1 MRKVVALAVVCA
13 AAALVATFGAR
24 IAAADYGNTAQ
35 YQAAISLNCD
45 NKSAP
50 FCTQMVGLGGE
61 WEWFAFSN
69 DHTYDATM
77 TFCGHNDPVFGSGAF
92 HMNDSGQWQPGP
104 AGPTAPPFGQTQDF
118 WINDGSGWQ
127 DSGVP
132 YLAHQSMHYSFK
144 PAPGIS
150 AVAQVS
156 YIPGR

>member
-1 MRKVVALAVVCA
+1 MRKLLLLAAVASAFVAVVAVA
-13 AAALVATFGAR
+13 AP
-24 IAAADYGNTAQ
+24 IASADYGNTAQ

-45 NKSAP
+45 NKGSL

-69 DHTYDATM
+69 DRTYDATM
-77 TFCGHNDPVFGSGAF
+77 TFCSHDPTSGIGAF

-132 YLAHQSMHYSFK
+132 YLPLKSMHYSIK
-144 PAPGIS
+144 GGPGIS
-150 AVAQVS
+150 AEAQVS
-156 YIPGR
+156 YIPNR

>member
-1 MRKVVALAVVCA
+1 MRKLLLLAAAPLAVLA
-13 AAALVATFGAR
+13 
-24 IAAADYGNTAQ
+24 IAVPIASADYGNTAQ

-69 DHTYDATM
+69 DGTYDSTM

-92 HMNDSGQWQPGP
+92 HFNDSGQWQPGA
-104 AGPTAPPFGQTQDF
+104 AGPTSPPFGQTQDF
-118 WINDGSGWQ
+118 WINDGQGWQ

-132 YLAHQSMHYSFK
+132 YVPLKSMHYSFK

-156 YIPGR
+156 YIPNR

>member
-1 MRKVVALAVVCA
+1 MRKLLLLA
-13 AAALVATFGAR
+13 AAVASFV
-24 IAAADYGNTAQ
+24 AAAVAAPIASADYANTVQ

-45 NKSAP
+45 NKSAT

-69 DHTYDATM
+69 NGSFDATI

-92 HMNDSGQWQPGP
+92 HFNDSGQWQPGP
-104 AGPTAPPFGQTQDF
+104 AGPTSPPFGQTQDF
-118 WINDGSGWQ
+118 WVNDGTGWQ
-127 DSGVP
+127 DSGIP
-132 YLAHQSMHYSFK
+132 YLANQSMHYSFK

-156 YIPGR
+156 YIPNR